1 MGPAKNVL
9 LQARGITKRFGR
21 HTVLN
26 SVDFDVTAG
35 SVHVLIG
42 ENGAGKSTLVKILCG
57 IHQPDAGELFIQGRK
72 VVVASPRGAQD
83 LGIRVVHQEF
93 SLVSSL
99 SVAEN
104 IHLGAAPRTGLLGWR
119 VDRKAMREGAKRILA
134 GLGAEIDPDLEVE
147 RLTVAE
153 RQLVEIARA
162 LAGRAE
168 VLIFDEPSASLSA
181 AEVTRLLAS
190 IDRLKKQG
198 VGLVYVSHRMEEIR
212 RVGDHVTILRDGVRV
227 MEARIDTTNDDELI
241 EAMIGRKVV
250 DQYPRREP
258 HIGEALL
265 KLEALSSGQAFD
277 NVTLSVCAGEIV
289 GVVGPVGCG
298 LVELGYTI
306 FGVRTATGGSVE
318 VTGRKLVRQTPRSAM
333 RAGLAFVPEDRKEL
347 GLMPKSSV
355 AANATCAILYELS
368 PAFLLDL
375 ARERSVVLN
384 LISKLSIVAASPSV
398 PVRTLSGGNQQK
410 IVLGRWL
417 VRGARI
423 FILTAPTRGVDVG
436 AKVAIYN
443 LMNELVREGAGILL
457 LSSDLMEAI
466 GMCDRLLVMRRGR
479 VAGEL
484 SGPDLS
490 LQSVLS
496 AVYSEPTPSH
506 AH

>member
-1 MGPAKNVL
+1 MEPSKNIL
-9 LQARGITKRFGR
+9 LQARGITKRFG
-21 HTVLN
+21 TNPVLN
-26 SVDFDVTAG
+26 GVDFDVTAG
-35 SVHVLIG
+35 SVHVLMG

-57 IHQPDAGELFIQGRK
+57 IYQPDDGELFIQGRK
-72 VVVASPRGAQD
+72 VAVASPRAAQD
-83 LGIRVVHQEF
+83 LGIRAVHQEF

-99 SVAEN
+99 SVKEN

-119 VDRKAMREGAKRILA
+119 VDRKAMREGAERLLA
-134 GLGAEIDPDLEVE
+134 SLGADIDPDLEVE

-168 VLIFDEPSASLSA
+168 VLILDEPSASLSA
-181 AEVTRLLAS
+181 AEVSRLLAS
-190 IDRLKKQG
+190 IARLKKQG

-212 RVGDHVTILRDGVRV
+212 QVGDYVTILRDGVRV
-227 MEARIDTTNDDELI
+227 MGAKIATTNDDELI
-241 EAMIGRKVV
+241 EAMIGRKVA
-250 DQYPRREP
+250 DQYPRRPQNIRET
-258 HIGEALL
+258 LL
-265 KLEALSSGQAFD
+265 KVEGLSSGRDFND
-277 NVTLSVCAGEIV
+277 VNLSVRAGEIV

-306 FGVRTATGGSVE
+306 FGVRPSTGGSVE
-318 VTGRKLVRQTPRSAM
+318 VAGDKLVRQTPRAAM

-355 AANATCAILYELS
+355 TANASSAILYELS
-368 PAFLLDL
+368 PNFLLDL
-375 ARERSVVLN
+375 ARERSVVEN
-384 LISKLSIVAASPSV
+384 LIAKLSIVTASAAL

-410 IVLGRWL
+410 VVLGRWL
-417 VRGARI
+417 LRGARI
-423 FILTAPTRGVDVG
+423 FILAEPTRGVDVG

-479 VAGEL
+479 VVGEL
-484 SGPDLS
+484 SGSELS

-496 AVYSEPTPSH
+496 AAYSDPVPAH

>member
-1 MGPAKNVL
+1 MQRAKNIL
-9 LQARGITKRFGR
+9 LQARGITKRFGG
-21 HTVLN
+21 HPVLN
-26 SVDFDVTAG
+26 GVDFVVTAG
-35 SVHVLIG
+35 SVHALIG

-57 IHQPDAGELFIQGRK
+57 IHQPDAGELFIHGRK
-72 VVVASPRGAQD
+72 VVIASPRAAQD

-104 IHLGAAPRTGLLGWR
+104 IHLGAAPRTGLAGWR
-119 VDRKAMREGAKRILA
+119 VDRKAMREGAERLLA
-134 GLGAEIDPDLEVE
+134 SLGAEIDPDLEVE

-168 VLIFDEPSASLSA
+168 VLILDEPSASLSA

-190 IDRLKKQG
+190 IDRLKQQG

-212 RVGDHVTILRDGVRV
+212 RVGDVVTILRDGVRV
-227 MEARIDTTNDDELI
+227 MKVKIEATNDDQLI

-250 DQYPRREP
+250 DQYPHRTP

-265 KLEALSSGQAFD
+265 KIEALSSGRAFD
-277 NVTLSVCAGEIV
+277 DVNLSVRAGEIV

-306 FGVRTATGGSVE
+306 FGVRPPTGGSLE
-318 VTGRKLVRQTPRSAM
+318 VTGHKFARQSPRAAM
-333 RAGLAFVPEDRKEL
+333 RAGLAYVPEDRKEL

-355 AANATCAILYELS
+355 MANASCAILYELS

-375 ARERSVVLN
+375 ARERSIVQS
-384 LISKLSIVAASPSV
+384 LISKLNIVTASAAV

-410 IVLGRWL
+410 VVLGRWL

-423 FILTAPTRGVDVG
+423 FILAEPTRGVDVG
-436 AKVAIYN
+436 AKVAIYKV
-443 LMNELVREGAGILL
+443 MNELVQEGAGILL

-466 GMCDRLLVMRRGR
+466 GMCDRLLVMHRGR
-479 VAGEL
+479 VVGEL
-484 SGPDLS
+484 SGSELS

-496 AVYSEPTPSH
+496 AVYSEPAPAH